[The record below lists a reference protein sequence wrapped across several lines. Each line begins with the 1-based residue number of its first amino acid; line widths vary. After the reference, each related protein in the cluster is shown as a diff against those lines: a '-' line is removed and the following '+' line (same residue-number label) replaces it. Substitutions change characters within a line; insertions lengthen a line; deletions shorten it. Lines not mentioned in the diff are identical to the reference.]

1 MCDGI
6 KPSWSVRK
14 TTPSTGTISIGG
26 VLWMSL
32 HCKDGQGSNSEVGE
46 THCSGKS
53 KDSIRQREKSQWGV
67 PWLCLGR
74 LSIERNGWW
83 LFCFRWSFSANKHCK
98 VNSAL
103 LLAPVNKS
111 QFLCSW
117 FEPPFLSW
125 REAPGEIPFLQPMP
139 RIWLQQPSPSPSY
152 SHSPAQSLLPLLQHP
167 FQNPIGSVDK
177 NNGKLLPSC
186 QTPLQVFLFPLPSLT
201 QNALSKTFSVPLCQ
215 CNLVINTFTL
225 SPWTSARAHNCG
237 LVYS

>member
-1 MCDGI
+1 MCDSI
-6 KPSWSVRK
+6 KPSRSVRK
-14 TTPSTGTISIGG
+14 TRPSTGTISIGG

-46 THCSGKS
+46 THCSRKS

-83 LFCFRWSFSANKHCK
+83 LSCFRWSFSANKHCK

-103 LLAPVNKS
+103 LPAPVNKS

-125 REAPGEIPFLQPMP
+125 REALGEIPFLQPVP
-139 RIWLQQPSPSPSY
+139 RIWLQQPSPSP
-152 SHSPAQSLLPLLQHP
+152 SPAQSLLPLLQHP
-167 FQNPIGSVDK
+167 FQNPIGSVGK
-177 NNGKLLPSC
+177 NNGKLLPN
-186 QTPLQVFLFPLPSLT
+186 TPTGLSLPSSFHYSKCSQ
-201 QNALSKTFSVPLCQ
+201 QNLLSASLSVQLGNKYFYSESLNLCPSSQ
-215 CNLVINTFTL
+215 LWPCLFL
-225 SPWTSARAHNCG
+225 K
-237 LVYS
+237 